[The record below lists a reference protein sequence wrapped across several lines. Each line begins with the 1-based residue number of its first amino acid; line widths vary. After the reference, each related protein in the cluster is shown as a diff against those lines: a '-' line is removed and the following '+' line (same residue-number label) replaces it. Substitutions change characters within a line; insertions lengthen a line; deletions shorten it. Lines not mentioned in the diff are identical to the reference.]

1 MSELKLGGKVA
12 IVTGAARGIGRA
24 IALELARCGADVVIS
39 DKGHAD
45 LAAGVVKEIEAV
57 GRQAFFF
64 QGDVGNRAQDEEMFA
79 QTIARFGRL
88 DILVNNAGKGL
99 RRKLLDLEP
108 ADVESQLSV
117 LVWGAFHCTQ
127 LAARQFIRQGSG
139 GNIVCITSVHAFRP
153 YPGAGIYNG
162 AKAAVNQMAATWAVE
177 LAPHGIRVTC
187 VEPGWTDTPGE
198 HETFNDDQ
206 LREWGSQL
214 LFGRLARPEEIA
226 KGVAFLV
233 SDDASYIT
241 GTVLRIDGG
250 FVLPNPR

>member
-1 MSELKLGGKVA
+1 MSEQKLSGKVA

-24 IALELARCGADVVIS
+24 IAIELASRGADVAIS
-39 DKGHAD
+39 DKAHAD
-45 LAAGVVKEIEAV
+45 LGAAVVKEIEAL
-57 GRQAFFF
+57 GRRAFFF
-64 QGDVGNRAQDEEMFA
+64 QGDVGNRSQDEELIA
-79 QTIARFGRL
+79 QTVARFGKL

-99 RRKLLDLEP
+99 RKKLLELEP
-108 ADVESQLSV
+108 ADVEGQLSV
-117 LVWGAFHCTQ
+117 LVWGMFHCTQ

-139 GNIVCITSVHAFRP
+139 GNIVCITSVHAYRP

-162 AKAAVNQMAATWAVE
+162 AKAAVNHMAATWAVE
-177 LAPHGIRVTC
+177 LAQHGIRITC
-187 VEPGWTDTPGE
+187 IEPGWTDTPGE

-206 LREWGSQL
+206 LRQGGAEL
-214 LFGRLARPEEIA
+214 LFGRLARPDEIA

-250 FVLPNPR
+250 FVLPNPH